1 MKNLVLS
8 LLLLLGA
15 LSIQAQGDKLSIKVV
30 DIQQKPLENIYIV
43 APQVFDGEL
52 FTNEQGMLVLPTTS
66 TESFNVYD
74 DVQLDLHSNEYT
86 IAATQSPEIR
96 VDVRKNQAYV
106 SVMGRKKGSVT
117 IVMEV
122 KEQIVPITDA
132 RLTPE
137 VVERIAVQIA
147 CMKNESAATEQ
158 YFESQLNMEVSK
170 HYKGGRVIYA
180 IDATTPDEALALQ
193 KTINAQKIKGIDH
206 AFIVAIEKAEK
217 REVYRLQVAASYEP
231 LALSVR
237 EVLNSKLYKAKTAMT
252 EYIAPNEKFTFKYL
266 TTEFYKDEASATAAA
281 KKLEKFGIK
290 AFVVSYALNSLRE

>member
-1 MKNLVLS
+1 MLS
-8 LLLLLGA
+8 ILLILGA
-15 LSIQAQGDKLSIKVV
+15 LSMQAQGDKLSIKVV

-52 FTNEQGMLVLPTTS
+52 FTNEEGMLELPTTS

-86 IAATQSPEIR
+86 LTATQSPEIR
-96 VDVRKNQAYV
+96 VDVRKNQV
-106 SVMGRKKGSVT
+106 WVTVMGRKKGSVT
-117 IVMEV
+117 IVMDA
-122 KEQIVPITDA
+122 KEQIVPIADA

-137 VVERIAVQIA
+137 VVEGIAVQIA
-147 CMKNESAATEQ
+147 CMKNESEATEQ
-158 YFESQLNMEVSK
+158 YFESKLKMEVNK
-170 HYKGGRVIYA
+170 HYKGGRVVYTVN
-180 IDATTPDEALALQ
+180 ATSPDEALALQ
-193 KTINAQKIKGIDH
+193 KIINAQKIKGIDH

-237 EVLNSKLYKAKTAMT
+237 DVLNSKLNKAKTSMT
-252 EYIAPNEKFTFKYL
+252 EYIAPNEKFKFKYL

-281 KKLEKFGIK
+281 KKLEKLGIK